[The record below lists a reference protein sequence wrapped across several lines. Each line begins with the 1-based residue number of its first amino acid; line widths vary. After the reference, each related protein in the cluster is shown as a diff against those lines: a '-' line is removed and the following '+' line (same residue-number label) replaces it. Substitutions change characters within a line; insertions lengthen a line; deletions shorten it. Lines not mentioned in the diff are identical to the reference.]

1 MSTEQELQRAK
12 PTPLLVKPPI
22 KEPFKPEPPDLF
34 SSKHADQLSK
44 LIPAMGAELPA
55 IYPAPPPPLRVE
67 EQYEPSERAALPST
81 TTDKTYKI
89 LTPDPKQ
96 ILLVAETQDHIVEF
110 NRVTDSDS
118 LKIFAKGSLAMT
130 GKGITEIHYKAA
142 TATGTLYVRV
152 WKA

>member
-12 PTPLLVKPPI
+12 PTPVLVKPPI
-22 KEPFKPEPPDLF
+22 KEPFKPEPPDLQ

-44 LIPAMGAELPA
+44 IIPSMGAELPVP
-55 IYPAPPPPLRVE
+55 YPPPPAPLRVE
-67 EQYEPSERAALPST
+67 EQYEPSERAALAST
-81 TTDKTYKI
+81 TTDQTYKI
-89 LTPDPKQ
+89 QTADPKQ
-96 ILLVAETQDHIVEF
+96 FLLVAETQDHIVEF

-130 GKGITEIHYKAA
+130 GKGITEIHYK
-142 TATGTLYVRV
+142 TATGTGTLYLRV